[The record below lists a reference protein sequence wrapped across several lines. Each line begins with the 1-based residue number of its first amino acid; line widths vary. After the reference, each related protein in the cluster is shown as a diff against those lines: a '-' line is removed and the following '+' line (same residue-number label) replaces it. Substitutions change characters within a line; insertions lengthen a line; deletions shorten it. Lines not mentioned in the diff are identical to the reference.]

1 LREVFLGGQSTVS
14 FETEYRPCVGIMLLN
29 RHGEVLV
36 GQRIDLATEAWQMP
50 QGGIDE
56 GEDLQSAALRELRE
70 EIGTDKAENLAESEG
85 WLHYDLPAELAEKA
99 RHLGWHGQRQKWFVM
114 RFTGTDA
121 DINLAT
127 EHPEFSAW
135 RWVPIETLPDLI
147 VSFKRQVYLDLL
159 AEFGG
164 LSRLSALM
172 ADPIVKLV
180 MEADCV
186 SESELYELLRRVS
199 AALRQS
205 TSPDTDNEGRADA

>member
-1 LREVFLGGQSTVS
+1 LGGHSTVS

-36 GQRIDLATEAWQMP
+36 GQRIDMADEAWQMP

-56 GEDLQSAALRELRE
+56 GEDLRSAALRELRE
-70 EIGTDKAENLAESEG
+70 EIGTDEAEILAESEG
-85 WLHYDLPAELAEKA
+85 WLHYDLPAELAGKA
-99 RHLGWHGQRQKWFVM
+99 RHLGWRGQRQKWFVM

-121 DINLAT
+121 DINVAT

-135 RWVPIETLPDLI
+135 RWVPIEALPDLI
-147 VSFKRQVYLDLL
+147 VSFKRQVYMDLL
-159 AEFGG
+159 AEFGA

-180 MEADCV
+180 MEADSV

-199 AALRQS
+199 AALRQH
-205 TSPDTDNEGRADA
+205 TSPDTEGGGRADA